1 MERYHYL
8 GSGPLCGAQL
18 RYLIRSGKGQWL
30 GGLAFSA
37 SAWRVKA
44 RDGWIGWSD
53 RARKENLPKVVS
65 NSRFLILPWV
75 KVQNLASHVLGQ
87 AMGRLRADWQE
98 RYGFEAVLVET
109 FVDRS
114 RFLGTSYRAAN
125 WLYVGQTRGR
135 GRQDREKTFPLSE
148 KDVYVYKLRNQGGS
162 PV

>member
-18 RYLIRSGKGQWL
+18 RYLIKSAQGQWL

-44 RDGWIGWSD
+44 RDEWIGWSD
-53 RARKENLPKVVS
+53 RARKENLHKVVS

-87 AMGRLRADWQE
+87 ACAGLNRLARA
-98 RYGFEAVLVET
+98 
-109 FVDRS
+109 
-114 RFLGTSYRAAN
+114 
-125 WLYVGQTRGR
+125 
-135 GRQDREKTFPLSE
+135 
-148 KDVYVYKLRNQGGS
+148 LRL
-162 PV
+162 